1 MEITALVA
9 IGIIGTIA
17 AVTVK
22 SYRAELGVCVALA
35 VGMVIFGRIL
45 PWLSQTVEELE
56 NLCKEQALITDYFKL
71 IVKVTGVAYVTQ
83 FAAELAKDAGEG
95 AISKKLELAGKT
107 GIVCMIMPTVK
118 NLLIVITDAL
128 MSF

>member
-1 MEITALVA
+1 MEITSLLG

-22 SYRAELGVCVALA
+22 SYRAELGVCVALSA
-35 VGMVIFGRIL
+35 GIVIFAGVL
-45 PWLSQTVEELE
+45 PWLSQTVDALKDM
-56 NLCKEQALITDYFKL
+56 CKDHALVTEYFKL
-71 IVKVTGVAYVTQ
+71 IVKVTGIAYVTQ

-95 AISKKLELAGKT
+95 AIAKKLELAGKT
-107 GIVCMIMPTVK
+107 GIICIIMPTVK
-118 NLLIVITDAL
+118 NLLTVITDAL